1 MELVTN
7 KKIHH
12 YPKELIKI
20 QDHKV
25 PLHNNNN
32 NNNNYSNNN
41 NKPII
46 NQKQIQLKILW
57 DWYLCFI
64 HLLGIDKIHNFLNQI
79 NS

>member
-32 NNNNYSNNN
+32 NNNNNYSNNN

-46 NQKQIQLKILW
+46 NQKQIQLKIL
-57 DWYLCFI
+57 
-64 HLLGIDKIHNFLNQI
+64 
-79 NS
+79 

>member
-32 NNNNYSNNN
+32 NNNN

-46 NQKQIQLKILW
+46 NQKQIQLKIL
-57 DWYLCFI
+57 
-64 HLLGIDKIHNFLNQI
+64 
-79 NS
+79 